1 MNIKRIIEQLK
12 RVYAPINHGRKIY
25 KKICKKYGKDICVC
39 ISQHPALGD
48 AFLTGMYL
56 EETNKCKY
64 IVTTVG
70 EGAAEVYEMFGV
82 ENIEILSQ
90 IETDNFI
97 RFCEFMS
104 ISQDKIHVLHHQALA
119 WNTGIVW
126 NFQGV
131 HNINFLQLLEN
142 VVFDHADIAKRKYPK
157 ITVNSGKEK
166 KWSEMGIK
174 KEESIILFPYANTLY
189 APPIWFWERLV
200 QNLKHI
206 TENIYTYVSK
216 DEVPIL
222 GTKAIS
228 EEIKYITPLVEYA
241 GKVIGVRNGIMDIIG
256 NSSAKK
262 IILYPDFGTDDW
274 IKGNSIDYWS
284 LVKFQLANNVVE
296 LEWNEENLLE
306 ILGEI
311 CQE

>member
-1 MNIKRIIEQLK
+1 M
-12 RVYAPINHGRKIY
+12 
-25 KKICKKYGKDICVC
+25 
-39 ISQHPALGD
+39 
-48 AFLTGMYL
+48 
-56 EETNKCKY
+56 
-64 IVTTVG
+64 
-70 EGAAEVYEMFGV
+70 
-82 ENIEILSQ
+82 
-90 IETDNFI
+90 
-97 RFCEFMS
+97 
-104 ISQDKIHVLHHQALA
+104 
-119 WNTGIVW
+119 W

-142 VVFDHADIAKRKYPK
+142 VVFDHADISKRKYPK

-284 LVKFQLANNVVE
+284 LVKFELANNVVE

>member
-70 EGAAEVYEMFGV
+70 EGAAEVYEMFG
-82 ENIEILSQ
+82 I
-90 IETDNFI
+90 I

-104 ISQDKIHVLHHQALA
+104 ISQDKIRVLHHQALA

-142 VVFDHADIAKRKYPK
+142 VVFDHADISKRKYPK
-157 ITVNSGKEK
+157 ITVDHDS
-166 KWSEMGIK
+166 
-174 KEESIILFPYANTLY
+174 PA
-189 APPIWFWERLV
+189 
-200 QNLKHI
+200 
-206 TENIYTYVSK
+206 ENI
-216 DEVPIL
+216 
-222 GTKAIS
+222 
-228 EEIKYITPLVEYA
+228 
-241 GKVIGVRNGIMDIIG
+241 
-256 NSSAKK
+256 
-262 IILYPDFGTDDW
+262 
-274 IKGNSIDYWS
+274 
-284 LVKFQLANNVVE
+284 
-296 LEWNEENLLE
+296 
-306 ILGEI
+306 
-311 CQE
+311 

>member
-82 ENIEILSQ
+82 EKIEILWHLES
-90 IETDNFI
+90 DNFI

-104 ISQDKIHVLHHQALA
+104 ISQDKIRVLHHQALA

-142 VVFDHADIAKRKYPK
+142 VVFDHVDIAKRKYPK

-174 KEESIILFPYANTLY
+174 KEES
-189 APPIWFWERLV
+189 
-200 QNLKHI
+200 
-206 TENIYTYVSK
+206 
-216 DEVPIL
+216 
-222 GTKAIS
+222 
-228 EEIKYITPLVEYA
+228 
-241 GKVIGVRNGIMDIIG
+241 
-256 NSSAKK
+256 K
-262 IILYPDFGTDDW
+262 I
-274 IKGNSIDYWS
+274 
-284 LVKFQLANNVVE
+284 
-296 LEWNEENLLE
+296 
-306 ILGEI
+306 
-311 CQE
+311 